1 MLPLPRHV
9 PLSVDS
15 MIHYYSMCITSSSC
29 YLISSIIFYVYTH
42 IQFICVLFFIC
53 VLCIYWKIII
63 TMVMNVFV
71 KILVFIFAGWQVMVP
86 SPIPQVM
93 LYCPC
98 CPSYYLLGLQAC
110 QKMFCILFSRCKD
123 SSHVF
128 TLAGQAEFHWPF
140 LFFFQ
145 RNNAYF

>member
-71 KILVFIFAGWQVMVP
+71 KIISFHFCRVVGHGTFPHSSSHAVLSMLSLILFAGIIGMPKNV
-86 SPIPQVM
+86 
-93 LYCPC
+93 LY
-98 CPSYYLLGLQAC
+98 SLLP
-110 QKMFCILFSRCKD
+110 M
-123 SSHVF
+123 
-128 TLAGQAEFHWPF
+128 
-140 LFFFQ
+140 
-145 RNNAYF
+145 